1 MELTEEEGGFIRQK
15 KKVVAKAH
23 WPPQFLSLER
33 MFHARPGTDSA
44 RPNGRDNFHS
54 LRRPKIAVSDLML
67 QPTTI
72 DRCQQQVLLVVN
84 LEGRVGSSTDLLLR
98 VSVSATS
105 STIISPK
112 FFGHI
117 APDV

>member
-15 KKVVAKAH
+15 KKVVAKAR

-54 LRRPKIAVSDLML
+54 LRSPKIAVPDLML
-67 QPTTI
+67 TNNN
-72 DRCQQQVLLVVN
+72 RSL
-84 LEGRVGSSTDLLLR
+84 STAG
-98 VSVSATS
+98 VTS
-105 STIISPK
+105 SQ
-112 FFGHI
+112 FRG
-117 APDV
+117 